1 MSGIKLKRSREFGC
15 GLSQVRSQQLQQTP
29 MYSIELIKSFVTMV
43 HVNASDKIV
52 CEMAAMLS
60 KRRWVNEPINCNK
73 KKIFHNE
80 SVPH

>member
-1 MSGIKLKRSREFGC
+1 MLGIVLMRSREFEC
-15 GLSQVRSQQLQQTP
+15 GLSQVRSHQLQQTP
-29 MYSIELIKSFVTMV
+29 MYSIKVIKSFVTML
-43 HVNASDKIV
+43 HLNAFEKIA

-60 KRRWVNEPINCNK
+60 KRRWVNEPIDCNK